1 MTYKSED
8 DFKLTKEQI
17 EEAGVLR
24 KKILSGFKNGKPL
37 LKAIKDHEEIA
48 EKKIKQWKE
57 DTDTSA
63 GLSIQNINKYKSKL
77 LYMSRLDAGC
87 KFSDAINEK
96 PTFCSDSIHSFEKCL
111 ERARTIIKA
120 AEAYLESDISEEA
133 KNEYLKDTQW
143 AVFFSYYPNE
153 RTSKINEGL
162 IGKAILSVNG
172 LNNEDESVTFENTEL
187 DDVKTFTGKY
197 ISHMDIHGGYVLFD
211 LDAAKNNPEIGRHIH
226 IKAYCH
232 NRDQEL
238 LIGHYTTYEKSH
250 IQSGRVLFINLE
262 TYKKLKDGADSGVFS
277 QRINS
282 AKFNND
288 YIPKAVIKF
297 LSVRTDNYKNDV
309 FKGLDHKIQTVDA
322 LYKELH
328 GKRQLDNSRFEKF
341 IERIKPKLFLASA
354 GTNKI
359 FLDIF
364 PEMEK
369 QLDKHFKEKLYIS
382 YKVGK
387 LGDEDR
393 FEKIDEDGFLQPFRD
408 IEKLKR
414 TRFFILFIDDVEKL
428 SYSFLQLGIALTVSK
443 VVVVVGRKN
452 SLSNTILNMREQVIQ
467 KVIVDDIKPDF
478 DFSKDYE
485 VVIERL
491 IAIIKKN
498 LELFP
503 AFDDVK
509 K

>member
-1 MTYKSED
+1 MSYKSD
-8 DFKLTKEQI
+8 GDPKLTKEQI
-17 EEAGVLR
+17 EEADKLHI
-24 KKILSGFKNGKPL
+24 KILRGFKNGKAL
-37 LKAIKDHEEIA
+37 DKAIKDHEKIA

-63 GLSIQNINKYKSKL
+63 GLSIQNINKYKNKL
-77 LYMSRLDAGC
+77 LYMSGLKPEY
-87 KFSDAINEK
+87 KFSDVRPA
-96 PTFCSDSIHSFEKCL
+96 FCSDSIHTFEKCL
-111 ERARTIIKA
+111 ERARAIIKA
-120 AEAYLESDISEEA
+120 AEAYLDSKISDDA
-133 KNEYLKDTQW
+133 QNQYLKGTQW
-143 AVFFSYYPNE
+143 AAFFSYYPNE

-162 IGKAILSVNG
+162 IGKAVISVNG
-172 LNNEDESVTFENTEL
+172 LNNEEKSVTFKNTEL
-187 DDVKTFTGKY
+187 DDVKVFTGKY
-197 ISHMDIHGGYVLFD
+197 NSHMDIHGGYVLFD

-250 IQSGRVLFINLE
+250 IQSGRVLFINLK
-262 TYKKLKDGADSGVFS
+262 TYKKLKESTDSGGFS
-277 QRINS
+277 KRINS
-282 AKFNND
+282 DKFNND

-309 FKGLDHKIQTVDA
+309 FKGLDHKIQTIDA
-322 LYKELH
+322 LYDELH
-328 GKRQLDNSRFEKF
+328 NKRQLDNSRFEKF
-341 IERIKPKLFLASA
+341 IERIKPKVFLASA

-359 FLDIF
+359 FQDIF
-364 PEMEK
+364 PEMET
-369 QLDKHFKEKLYIS
+369 QLHKHFNEKLYVS

-414 TRFFILFIDDVEKL
+414 TRFFILFIDDIEKL

-452 SLSNTILNMREQVIQ
+452 ALSNTILNMREQVIQ
-467 KVIVDDIKPDF
+467 KIIVDDLKEDF

-485 VVIERL
+485 LVIKSL
-491 IAIIKKN
+491 KNVIKKN

-503 AFDDVK
+503 AFDGIGK
-509 K
+509 